1 MVHELLLE
9 IGTEELPAGFIPDA
23 LAQMKDIAARLLSE
37 KNISFGS
44 VNTLGTPRRLTLV
57 VSDMA
62 DRQPDQ
68 MREITG
74 PPRRVAFDADGNPTP
89 AAIGFARSQ
98 GVDVSALTTIQT
110 PKGEYL
116 LIKKD
121 EKGEETAVLLKAI
134 LPEICR
140 TISFPK
146 SMRWGS
152 ETISFARPIHWIL
165 AVYGGAVIPFNFGS
179 IKSGRSTYGHRFT
192 APEPVEVTDF
202 ADYKDKLSRSGVIVD
217 PEERKSMIINGIT
230 QAAAAAGGRFLPDE
244 DLLNIVANLVEY
256 PSAVCGSFAAE
267 YLSLPRPVLIA
278 AMREHQKYFAVVNA
292 EGELL
297 PYFIAVNNTP
307 VANPAMITRGHERV
321 LRARLQDAGFFFA
334 EDRKESLAART
345 ERLKGVIFHS
355 KLGTSYEKVMRIKE
369 LAIFLAEKICPD
381 RLAEVERAAYLCKA
395 DLLTA
400 MVGEF
405 PTLQGIMGREYALL
419 SGEKKEVAEA
429 ILEHYRPAFAG
440 DALPAGQIGCIL
452 SIADKMDTIAGCFGI
467 GLTPSGTADP
477 YALRRQALAILHII
491 LGRSFDVSL
500 KELIA
505 RSTTLLAGKISGD
518 IDKTGEDVLSFFRT
532 RYQHLL
538 SGQADADVIEAVT
551 SLHFDRL
558 RETHGRIEALQQFK
572 SRPEFQDL
580 STSCK
585 RAVNISR
592 DNKETDID
600 PGLFV
605 HPAESRLYTG
615 YGQINERVREQME
628 RRDYLRALQETA
640 GLKKSIDEFFDA
652 VMVMDKDERLRR
664 NRLNLLTLITNLF
677 KNIADFGKLQSAS

>member
-9 IGTEELPAGFIPDA
+9 IGTEELPAGFIFDA

-37 KNISFGS
+37 KKIPFGS
-44 VNTLGTPRRLTLV
+44 VSVAGTPRRLALV
-57 VSDMA
+57 VSDLA

-68 MREITG
+68 SREITG
-74 PPRRVAFDADGNPTP
+74 PPKRVAFDDNGNPTP

-98 GVDVSALTTIQT
+98 GVDVSALTTIKT

-121 EKGEETAVLLKAI
+121 EKGEGTAVLLKAL

-165 AVYGGAVIPFNFGS
+165 AIYGGAVIPFNFGS
-179 IKSGRSTYGHRFT
+179 IKSGRVTYGHRFT
-192 APEPVEVTDF
+192 APDPVEVTDF

-230 QAAAAAGGRFLPDE
+230 QAAAAAGGRTLPDE
-244 DLLNIVANLVEY
+244 GLLNIVTNLVEY
-256 PSAVCGSFAAE
+256 PAAVCGSFAAE

-278 AMREHQKYFAVVNA
+278 AMREHQKYFAVVNDK
-292 EGELL
+292 GELL
-297 PYFIAVNNTP
+297 PNFIAVNNTP

-321 LRARLQDAGFFFA
+321 LRARLHDAGFFFA
-334 EDRKESLAART
+334 EDRKEPLAART

-381 RLAEVERAAYLCKA
+381 RLVEVERAAYLCKA

-419 SGEKKEVAEA
+419 SGEKKEVADA

-452 SIADKMDTIAGCFGI
+452 SIADKMDTIAACFGI

-477 YALRRQALAILHII
+477 YALRRQALAILHIV

-505 RSTTLLAGKISGD
+505 RSTTLLAGKITGD
-518 IDKTGEDVLSFFRT
+518 INKTGEDVLSFFRT
-532 RYQHLL
+532 RYLYLL

-558 RETHGRIEALQQFK
+558 RETQGRIEALQQFK

-585 RAVNISR
+585 RVVNISR
-592 DNKETDID
+592 DNEETDVD
-600 PGLFV
+600 PSLFV
-605 HPAESRLYTG
+605 HPAEGRLYTS
-615 YGQINERVREQME
+615 YGQINEKVREQMK
-628 RRDYLRALQETA
+628 RRDYPGALQETA

-677 KNIADFGKLQSAS
+677 KNIADFDKLQSVS

>member
-37 KNISFGS
+37 KNISFGGVS
-44 VNTLGTPRRLTLV
+44 ALGTPRRLALV
-57 VSDMA
+57 VSDLA
-62 DRQPDQ
+62 DHQPDQ
-68 MREITG
+68 SREITG

-116 LIKKD
+116 LITKD
-121 EKGEETAVLLKAI
+121 EKGEETAILLKTL

-192 APEPVEVTDF
+192 APDPVEVADF
-202 ADYKDKLSRSGVIVD
+202 SDYKDKLSRSGVIVD
-217 PEERKSMIINGIT
+217 PEERKAMIINGIT
-230 QAAAAAGGRFLPDE
+230 QAAAAAGGRPLPDE
-244 DLLNIVANLVEY
+244 GLLNIVTNLVEY
-256 PSAVCGSFAAE
+256 PAAVCGSFAAE

-307 VANPAMITRGHERV
+307 VTSPAMVTRGHERV
-321 LRARLQDAGFFFA
+321 LRARLHDAGFFFA
-334 EDRKESLAART
+334 EDRKEPLAART

-355 KLGTSYEKVMRIKE
+355 KLGTSYEKVMRVKG

-419 SGEKKEVAEA
+419 SGEKREVAEA

-440 DALPAGQIGCIL
+440 DALPAGQTGCIL

-477 YALRRQALAILHII
+477 YALRRQALAILHIV

-505 RSTTLLAGKISGD
+505 RGTTLLAGKITGD
-518 IDKTGEDVLSFFRT
+518 ISKTGEDVLSFFRT

-558 RETHGRIEALQQFK
+558 RETQGRIEALQQFK

-585 RAVNISR
+585 RVVNISR
-592 DNKETDID
+592 DNKKTDID
-600 PGLFV
+600 PSLFV
-605 HPAESRLYTG
+605 HPAESRLYTS
-615 YGQINERVREQME
+615 YGQINEKVREQME
-628 RRDYLRALQETA
+628 KRDYPGALQETA